1 MFHIFFCCRFKL
13 LLINE
18 VDQDAVRETVIRTMI
33 SSNARASGV
42 YPVGDVATEGEQVTE
57 VQTSHKGSLLTTL
70 TDIVSERMAMGSA
83 PGTFERQPIFLTA
96 QQELTAYL
104 SEPVIPVRSQD
115 GKVIAQDLLNY
126 WYRHKSEWPA
136 LTRLAL
142 SYLSCPPSSVTSE
155 RVFSLT
161 GNIVSKK
168 RCALL
173 PGNIG
178 RLAFIKFNHKKF

>member
-1 MFHIFFCCRFKL
+1 
-13 LLINE
+13 
-18 VDQDAVRETVIRTMI
+18 MI

-42 YPVGDVATEGEQVTE
+42 YPVGDVVTEGE
-57 VQTSHKGSLLTTL
+57 TSHKGSLLTTL
-70 TDIVSERMAMGSA
+70 TDMCERMAMGSA

-96 QQELTAYL
+96 RQELTAYL

-168 RCALL
+168 CCALL